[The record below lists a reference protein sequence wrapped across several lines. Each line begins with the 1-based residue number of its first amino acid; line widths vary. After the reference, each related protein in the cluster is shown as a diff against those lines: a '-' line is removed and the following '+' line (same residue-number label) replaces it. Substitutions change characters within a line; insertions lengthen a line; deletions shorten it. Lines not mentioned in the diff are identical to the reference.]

1 MNVSM
6 RGDPANVDVDDAV
19 GRIVSSYDIGQKLRK
34 LRLRRKVALTDLGKH
49 TGFSASMLS
58 QLETGR
64 LVPTLPTLTRI
75 AMVFDVSLEYFFSE
89 RKQQK
94 LFAIVRAKQ
103 RMRFP
108 DRPDKK
114 QPAYFFECLAFAAQG
129 KAMQAYLAD
138 FPPRSAKE
146 VDEHFHDGSEF
157 VYVSDGSLVI
167 TFQGED
173 HVLKNGDSVYFDSSE
188 AHCYRGTGKSGAR
201 ALVITLP
208 PRI

>member
-1 MNVSM
+1 MFNMAAGRENVET
-6 RGDPANVDVDDAV
+6 DDAV
-19 GRIVSSYDIGQKLRK
+19 GRILSSYDIGQKLRK

-49 TGFSASMLS
+49 TGLSASMLS

-94 LFAIVRAKQ
+94 LFSIVRARQ

-114 QPAYFFECLAFAAQG
+114 LPCYFFECLAFGAQD
-129 KAMQAYLAD
+129 KAMQAYLAE
-138 FPPRSAKE
+138 FPPRAEQE
-146 VDEHFHDGSEF
+146 VDEHFHEGSEF
-157 VYVSDGSLVI
+157 VFVADGSLAI
-167 TFQGED
+167 RFQGEE
-173 HVLKNGDSVYFDSSE
+173 HVLKSGDSVYFDASE
-188 AHCYRGTGKSGAR
+188 AHAYRGVGRSGAR
-201 ALVITLP
+201 AVVITLP
-208 PRI
+208 PRL